1 VLQSPAARRQDASGA
16 AVACRVDVMQE
27 KQPIRDNVEMAR
39 RWHALAERRRQHFAD
54 LQDSGRWRK
63 YYREHDFLTQ
73 MRATTNMVDAWEKVS
88 RNGSVP
94 AKVNGTSHAA
104 NGIKASANGI
114 KAL

>member
-1 VLQSPAARRQDASGA
+1 VCAAPKWVGA
-16 AVACRVDVMQE
+16 AVVYGVDVMQE
-27 KQPIRDNVEMAR
+27 KQPIRDNLEMAR

-54 LQDSGRWRK
+54 LHDSGRWRK

-73 MRATTNMVDAWEKVS
+73 MRATTSMVDAWEKVS

-94 AKVNGTSHAA
+94 AKVNGTSHSA

-114 KAL
+114 KAF

>member
-1 VLQSPAARRQDASGA
+1 
-16 AVACRVDVMQE
+16 MQE

-94 AKVNGTSHAA
+94 AKVNGTTHAA

-114 KAL
+114 KPF